1 MTRANPGVVTT
12 LSAHGFSTGDEVGF
26 LNIGGM
32 TQLNGNGYTITVVN
46 TTTFSLNGTDT
57 SAFTTFT
64 AGGKVYLNTNASS
77 YTAGTG
83 GELYL
88 EITNITGLNH
98 LEGESVIALA
108 DGDLVTGLT
117 VSSGSVTLPNASS
130 IIHIGLPYTG
140 QIDSLPLD
148 LKAQIPTISKKKIV
162 KEVTIRVQNTR
173 GLFIGPN
180 EDNLESYPAR
190 STELWGDPAATL
202 TDLLRLPISDD
213 WAREAGITIQSEQGL
228 PMTILSMMVSTDVGS

>member
-1 MTRANPGVVTT
+1 MTELNGDKFIVIEKTTNTLEILDTDGSKNVTAVTQANPGVVTT

-46 TTTFSLNGTDT
+46 TTTFSLNSTDT

-83 GELYL
+83 GEVYL

-98 LEGESVIALA
+98 LEGESVKFWICNF
-108 DGDLVTGLT
+108 TQC
-117 VSSGSVTLPNASS
+117 
-130 IIHIGLPYTG
+130 IIYY
-140 QIDSLPLD
+140 
-148 LKAQIPTISKKKIV
+148 
-162 KEVTIRVQNTR
+162 
-173 GLFIGPN
+173 
-180 EDNLESYPAR
+180 SYR
-190 STELWGDPAATL
+190 STLYRAN
-202 TDLLRLPISDD
+202 
-213 WAREAGITIQSEQGL
+213 
-228 PMTILSMMVSTDVGS
+228 